1 MAILYLGSGKWIGI
15 PVSIWI
21 AAILYVVFGLFLRY
35 HRLGRALYAIG
46 GNVEAARVAG
56 VRVDRVLW
64 GTFIVAGMLAALAG
78 LMLTG
83 RIASVVPS
91 QGQNMIFYVFAAAVI
106 GGISLNGGKGRLL
119 GALTG
124 VLLLGILQNVLT
136 LAEIPAFWID
146 AVYGAIILIALVV
159 SRVTGG
165 TAEET

>member
-1 MAILYLGSGKWIGI
+1 
-15 PVSIWI
+15 
-21 AAILYVVFGLFLRY
+21 
-35 HRLGRALYAIG
+35 
-46 GNVEAARVAG
+46 
-56 VRVDRVLW
+56 
-64 GTFIVAGMLAALAG
+64 
-78 LMLTG
+78 
-83 RIASVVPS
+83 
-91 QGQNMIFYVFAAAVI
+91 MIFYVFAAAVI

>member
-1 MAILYLGSGKWIGI
+1 
-15 PVSIWI
+15 
-21 AAILYVVFGLFLRY
+21 
-35 HRLGRALYAIG
+35 
-46 GNVEAARVAG
+46 
-56 VRVDRVLW
+56 
-64 GTFIVAGMLAALAG
+64 
-78 LMLTG
+78 
-83 RIASVVPS
+83 
-91 QGQNMIFYVFAAAVI
+91 VI

-165 TAEET
+165 AAEET

>member
-1 MAILYLGSGKWIGI
+1 LIVSG
-15 PVSIWI
+15 
-21 AAILYVVFGLFLRY
+21 
-35 HRLGRALYAIG
+35 
-46 GNVEAARVAG
+46 
-56 VRVDRVLW
+56 
-64 GTFIVAGMLAALAG
+64 TLAALAG

-83 RIASVVPS
+83 RIASVVTS

-146 AVYGAIILIALVV
+146 AVYGGIILVALVLG
-159 SRVTGG
+159 RVTGG
-165 TAEET
+165 AAEEG